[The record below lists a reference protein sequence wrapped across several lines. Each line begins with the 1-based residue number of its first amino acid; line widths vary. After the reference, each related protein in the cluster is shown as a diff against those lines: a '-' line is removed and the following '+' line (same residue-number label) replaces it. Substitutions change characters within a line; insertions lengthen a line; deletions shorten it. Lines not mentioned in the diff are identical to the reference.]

1 MKRTLFLGFI
11 IAWLVALTVLMIK
24 PTANVQAL
32 PEYSAQTGETCATC
46 HISPSGGGART
57 PRGQA
62 WIADGKP
69 GTVLDLLSALNL
81 LGVNLTADPAD
92 FTDAPAPDEVDP
104 AEPLLL
110 DPGQADLLHQHLSEY
125 PGN

>member
-1 MKRTLFLGFI
+1 MKRPLFLGFV
-11 IAWLVALTVLMIK
+11 IAWLIVLTVHMFR
-24 PTANVQAL
+24 PTDNVQAL

-69 GTVLDLLSALNL
+69 GYVLDLLTALNL
-81 LGVNLTADPAD
+81 LGVNLTVDPVD
-92 FTDAPAPDEVDP
+92 YTDAPAPSEVPP
-104 AEPLLL
+104 AEPLLIET
-110 DPGQADLLHQHLSEY
+110 GQADLYHQHLSEY